1 MLPLLVLFLFE
12 QVKFSLFYQT
22 EKMNLSIFIF
32 FFLPRLAWPGSH
44 FTMKAVIYLDFLPH
58 GGSGVPHVVS
68 HLVTKKP
75 LDMLSLD
82 PVCMLA
88 LHGLPGGVVEP
99 GAPHDLQAGTRPV
112 DGVTLPVLK
121 IYLVY
126 STTNYDEEISF
137 VSDQFFRSEVSLA
150 LFALSS

>member
-1 MLPLLVLFLFE
+1 
-12 QVKFSLFYQT
+12 
-22 EKMNLSIFIF
+22 MNAF
-32 FFLPRLAWPGSH
+32 
-44 FTMKAVIYLDFLPH
+44 IYLDFPPH
-58 GGSGVPHVVS
+58 GGSGVPHVVR

-82 PVCMLA
+82 PVGVLA

-99 GAPHDLQAGTRPV
+99 GAPHDLQAGARPV

-121 IYLVY
+121 IDLVY
-126 STTNYDEEISF
+126 STANYDEEISF
-137 VSDQFFRSEVSLA
+137 ISDQFFRSEVSLA

>member
-1 MLPLLVLFLFE
+1 
-12 QVKFSLFYQT
+12 
-22 EKMNLSIFIF
+22 
-32 FFLPRLAWPGSH
+32 
-44 FTMKAVIYLDFLPH
+44 MKAVIYLDFLPH

-68 HLVTKKP
+68 HLVTKKS

-82 PVCMLA
+82 PVGVLA

-99 GAPHDLQAGTRPV
+99 GPPHDLQPGARPV
-112 DGVTLPVLK
+112 DGVTLPLLE

-126 STTNYDEEISF
+126 STSHYDKEISL
-137 VSDQFFRSEVSLA
+137 VADQFLRSEVSFA

>member
-1 MLPLLVLFLFE
+1 M
-12 QVKFSLFYQT
+12 S
-22 EKMNLSIFIF
+22 MRI
-32 FFLPRLAWPGSH
+32 
-44 FTMKAVIYLDFLPH
+44 IYLDFLPH
-58 GGSGVPHVVS
+58 GGPGVPHVVS
-68 HLVTKKP
+68 HLVTKKS

-82 PVCMLA
+82 PVGVLA
-88 LHGLPGGVVEP
+88 LHGLPGGAVEP
-99 GAPHDLQAGTRPV
+99 GPPHDLQAGTGPV

-126 STTNYDEEISF
+126 STSDYDEEISF

>member
-1 MLPLLVLFLFE
+1 M
-12 QVKFSLFYQT
+12 T
-22 EKMNLSIFIF
+22 EE
-32 FFLPRLAWPGSH
+32 
-44 FTMKAVIYLDFLPH
+44 
-58 GGSGVPHVVS
+58 
-68 HLVTKKP
+68 P
-75 LDMLSLD
+75 LDMLGLD
-82 PVCMLA
+82 PVRVLA
-88 LHGLPGGVVEP
+88 VHGLPGGVVEP